1 MSRCRS
7 PGRSARKRSV
17 RSQDRAQFR
26 QVAGDLEVVD
36 PRLTPGPDWSSA
48 LEHKVELASFEQADG
63 PGSLAIGTAEIE
75 GLDWRCVVL
84 TDQEFS
90 TGGVAVGNTCV
101 SPDRDF
107 DLPTF
112 LDDFPRVSF
121 VIGAFEKSVESVV
134 VTRDTGE
141 TFTATLH
148 DTHAGRRPVVAVV
161 NLGAGLRS
169 QTPNATAV
177 VTDTKGRVVERVRI
191 AT

>member
-1 MSRCRS
+1 M
-7 PGRSARKRSV
+7 
-17 RSQDRAQFR
+17 
-26 QVAGDLEVVD
+26 
-36 PRLTPGPDWSSA
+36 RLA
-48 LEHKVELASFEQADG
+48 
-63 PGSLAIGTAEIE
+63 
-75 GLDWRCVVL
+75 
-84 TDQEFS
+84 
-90 TGGVAVGNTCV
+90 
-101 SPDRDF
+101 DRDL

-121 VIGAFEKSVESVV
+121 VIGAFEKTVESVV

-177 VTDTKGRVVERVRI
+177 VTDTKGRVVKRYASRPDRPISRGRVNFYNSAGCTHLVLEVFAAFTRFDSPPPGTP
-191 AT
+191 ASADAGVTAQDAGAGFDLGSLLEVGGTG